1 VITSL
6 MMLASLTTPPLM
18 ELPEGFKAQCNSV
31 SEAYV
36 YLLAAPTKDGRLLQA
51 ILPDRSGKIDLL
63 KIGGQFTVD
72 TSGADLSVRA
82 QNGPDWKVVVLKE
95 QPGNLVLSVS
105 TSTIGAS
112 TTIYHL
118 HYQNHIG
125 AMTVSRV
132 SYYGTGDIDD
142 TSLEDFHCT
151 TTL

>member
-1 VITSL
+1 
-6 MMLASLTTPPLM
+6 MMLASLTAPPLM
-18 ELPEGFKAQCNSV
+18 ELPEGFKAQCKSV
-31 SEAYV
+31 SEAGA
-36 YLLAAPTKDGRLLQA
+36 YLLAAPAKDGRLLKDVV
-51 ILPDRSGKIDLL
+51 PDDSSRIDLL

-72 TSGADLSVRA
+72 TSGADLIVRA

-95 QPGNLVLSVS
+95 QLGNLVLSVS
-105 TSTIGAS
+105 TSTVGAS

-118 HYQNHIG
+118 RYQNHIG

>member
-1 VITSL
+1 MITTL

-18 ELPEGFKAQCNSV
+18 ELPEGFKAQCKSV
-31 SEAYV
+31 SEAYA
-36 YLLAAPTKDGRLLQA
+36 YLLAAPTKDGRLLKD
-51 ILPDRSGKIDLL
+51 ILPDGGSRIDLL
-63 KIGGQFTVD
+63 KMGGQFTID
-72 TSGADLSVRA
+72 TTGADLIVRA
-82 QNGPDWKVVVLKE
+82 QNGPNWKIVVLKE
-95 QPGNLVLSVS
+95 QLGNLVILVS
-105 TSTIGAS
+105 TSTFGAS

-118 HYQNHIG
+118 RYQNHIG